1 MEASISLYE
10 LNRSMIKQQGP
21 LEEKDIKLKMNMLK
35 EFSNTFEKYSLL
47 YGREI
52 NYFTLFVKDEN
63 WELES
68 LDLGVIECLNNIGT
82 IYSIEYTKEKD
93 AIEIWIEVETK
104 TNTDIEESEKLITC
118 MYLFPY
124 DTGIVKIGE

>member
-47 YGREI
+47 YGKEI

-93 AIEIWIEVETK
+93 AIEIWIEVETE
-104 TNTDIEESEKLITC
+104 TSTDTEKSEKLITC

-124 DTGIVKIGE
+124 DAGIVKVGF

>member
-1 MEASISLYE
+1 METRVRLYE
-10 LNRSMIKQQGP
+10 INRQIIKQQGP
-21 LEEKDIKLKMNMLK
+21 LEENDIKLKMDMLK
-35 EFSNTFEKYSLL
+35 EFSKTFEKYSLL

-68 LDLGVIECLNNIGT
+68 LDIGVIECLNNIGT

-93 AIEIWIEVETK
+93 AIEIWMEVEI
-104 TNTDIEESEKLITC
+104 NTDTEENEKLITC

-124 DTGIVKIGE
+124 DAGIVKVGF

>member
-93 AIEIWIEVETK
+93 AIEIWIEVETE
-104 TNTDIEESEKLITC
+104 TSTDTEKSEKLITC

>member
-1 MEASISLYE
+1 MEASVSLYE
-10 LNRSMIKQQGP
+10 LNRSIIKQQGP
-21 LEEKDIKLKMNMLK
+21 LEEKDIKSKMNILK
-35 EFSNTFEKYSLL
+35 EFSNTFGKYYLL

-93 AIEIWIEVETK
+93 AIEIWIEVET
-104 TNTDIEESEKLITC
+104 NTDTEESEKLITC

-124 DTGIVKIGE
+124 DAGIVKIGE

>member
-1 MEASISLYE
+1 MEASVSLYE
-10 LNRSMIKQQGP
+10 LNRQIIKQQGP
-21 LEEKDIKLKMNMLK
+21 LEEKDIKSKMDMLK
-35 EFSNTFEKYSLL
+35 AFSHTFEKYSLL
-47 YGREI
+47 YGKEI

-93 AIEIWIEVETK
+93 AIEIWVEVET
-104 TNTDIEESEKLITC
+104 NTDTEESEKLITC

-124 DTGIVKIGE
+124 DAGIVKVGF

>member
-1 MEASISLYE
+1 MEANVSLYE
-10 LNRSMIKQQGP
+10 LNRQIIKQQGP
-21 LEEKDIKLKMNMLK
+21 LEEKDIKSKMDMLK

-68 LDLGVIECLNNIGT
+68 LDIGVIECLNNIGT

-93 AIEIWIEVETK
+93 AIEIWVEVETNID
-104 TNTDIEESEKLITC
+104 TEEIEKLITC

-124 DTGIVKIGE
+124 DAGIVKVGF

>member
-35 EFSNTFEKYSLL
+35 DFSNTFEKYSLL

-93 AIEIWIEVETK
+93 AIEIWVEVETN
-104 TNTDIEESEKLITC
+104 TNTEENKKLITC

-124 DTGIVKIGE
+124 DAGIVKVGF

>member
-1 MEASISLYE
+1 M
-10 LNRSMIKQQGP
+10 
-21 LEEKDIKLKMNMLK
+21 DMLK
-35 EFSNTFEKYSLL
+35 AFSHTFEKYSLL
-47 YGREI
+47 YGKEI
-52 NYFTLFVKDEN
+52 NYFTLFVKDKN

-93 AIEIWIEVETK
+93 AIEIWVEVEINSDT
-104 TNTDIEESEKLITC
+104 EESEKLITC

-124 DTGIVKIGE
+124 DAGIVRVGF

>member
-1 MEASISLYE
+1 MEANISLYE
-10 LNRSMIKQQGP
+10 LNRSIIKQQGP
-21 LEEKDIKLKMNMLK
+21 LKEEDIKSKMDMLK
-35 EFSNTFEKYSLL
+35 AFSHTFEKYSLL

-93 AIEIWIEVETK
+93 AIEIWMEVEINSDT
-104 TNTDIEESEKLITC
+104 EESEKLVTC

-124 DTGIVKIGE
+124 DAGIVKVGF

>member
-1 MEASISLYE
+1 MEASVSLYE
-10 LNRSMIKQQGP
+10 LNRQMIKQQGP
-21 LEEKDIKLKMNMLK
+21 LKEEDIKLKMDMLK

-68 LDLGVIECLNNIGT
+68 LDLGVIECLFNIGT

-93 AIEIWIEVETK
+93 AIEIWIEVETEINSDTK
-104 TNTDIEESEKLITC
+104 ENEKLLTC

>member
-1 MEASISLYE
+1 MEASVSLYE
-10 LNRSMIKQQGP
+10 LNRSIIKQQGP
-21 LEEKDIKLKMNMLK
+21 LEEKDIKSKMDMLK
-35 EFSNTFEKYSLL
+35 AFSHTFEKYSLL
-47 YGREI
+47 YGKEI
-52 NYFTLFVKDEN
+52 NYFTLFVKDKN

-93 AIEIWIEVETK
+93 AIEIWIETK
-104 TNTDIEESEKLITC
+104 MTEEDESVLTC

-124 DTGIVKIGE
+124 DSGIVKIGE

>member
-1 MEASISLYE
+1 METSISLYE
-10 LNRSMIKQQGP
+10 LNRQIIEQQGP
-21 LEEKDIKLKMNMLK
+21 LEEKDIKSKMNMIK

-47 YGREI
+47 YGKEI

-68 LDLGVIECLNNIGT
+68 LDLGVIECLFNIGT

-93 AIEIWIEVETK
+93 AIEIWVEVEINPSTEK
-104 TNTDIEESEKLITC
+104 SEKLVTC

-124 DTGIVKIGE
+124 DAGIVKVGF

>member
-1 MEASISLYE
+1 MEASVSLYE
-10 LNRSMIKQQGP
+10 LNRQIIKQQGP
-21 LEEKDIKLKMNMLK
+21 LEEKDIKSKMDMLK

-93 AIEIWIEVETK
+93 AIEIWIEVETETSIDTEK
-104 TNTDIEESEKLITC
+104 SEKLITC

>member
-21 LEEKDIKLKMNMLK
+21 LEEKDIKSKMNILK
-35 EFSNTFEKYSLL
+35 EFSNTFGKYYLL

-93 AIEIWIEVETK
+93 AIEIWIEVETE
-104 TNTDIEESEKLITC
+104 TSTDTEKSEKLITC

>member
-1 MEASISLYE
+1 MEASVSLYE
-10 LNRSMIKQQGP
+10 LNRSIIKQQGP
-21 LEEKDIKLKMNMLK
+21 LEEKDIKSKMNMLK

-93 AIEIWIEVETK
+93 AIEIWVEINPGTEK
-104 TNTDIEESEKLITC
+104 SEKLVTC

-124 DTGIVKIGE
+124 DAGIVKVGF

>member
-1 MEASISLYE
+1 MGIDVSLYE
-10 LNRSMIKQQGP
+10 LNRQIIKQQGP
-21 LEEKDIKLKMNMLK
+21 LEEKDIKSKMDMLK
-35 EFSNTFEKYSLL
+35 AFSHTFEKYSLL
-47 YGREI
+47 YGKEI

-68 LDLGVIECLNNIGT
+68 LDIGVIECLNNIGT

-93 AIEIWIEVETK
+93 AIEIWVEVET
-104 TNTDIEESEKLITC
+104 NTDTEENKKLITC

-124 DTGIVKIGE
+124 DAGIVKVGF